1 MASSEF
7 LSPEE
12 VQKQIK
18 AISEAAA
25 TYDPGKAA
33 HDFVGRTK
41 IISQAREL
49 IDSLTDPDDLPL
61 VHIGQAMDLV
71 ALRSLMHIGVFAQIP
86 SQGSISL
93 SSLSQA
99 TKAEESLLERL
110 LRILVCVGFVRQLEN
125 GEYAHTRLSRTYAVM
140 PGPGMYFQFIYDEAG
155 FVLSNFHRYL
165 QEKGYKEPDDQRYS
179 PYTWRAGQEGKTVWE
194 VMAQQPERL
203 QAFQAGI
210 AASSTGIPL
219 TRFYDFSK
227 LKTEDDRPVLVDI
240 GGGNGQ
246 SILRIMEAHP
256 DIPANRFILQELKEP
271 AEVAKGVLPQGVVIM
286 EHDFFGPQ
294 PVKGESKSQC
304 CFTRDEVHSMSDMNW
319 GRHIFHTYRCA
330 DPLDGNLHCP
340 PTGAKA
346 YMLRRV
352 LHDYSD
358 AVCIDILKQIVPA
371 MASDSVVL
379 IADFVFP
386 DAPSPADLPIAAIDL
401 VVMNMG
407 GKERSEQGFKKIL
420 QAAGLEFI
428 ATYRSE
434 AGFGAFIEARRA
446 NTT

>member
-294 PVKGESKSQC
+294 PVKG
-304 CFTRDEVHSMSDMNW
+304 
-319 GRHIFHTYRCA
+319 
-330 DPLDGNLHCP
+330 
-340 PTGAKA
+340 AKA

>member
-7 LSPEE
+7 PSPEE

-18 AISEAAA
+18 AISEVAA

-41 IISQAREL
+41 IISRAREL

-61 VHIGQAMDLV
+61 VHIGQAMELV
-71 ALRSLMHIGVFAQIP
+71 ALRSLMHMGVFAQIP

-110 LRILVCVGFVRQLEN
+110 LRVLVCVGFVRQLEN
-125 GEYAHTRLSRTYAVM
+125 GDYAHTRLSRTYAVM

-227 LKTEDDRPVLVDI
+227 LKTENDRPVLVDI

-256 DIPANRFILQELKEP
+256 DIPANRFVLQELKEP
-271 AEVAKGVLPQGVVIM
+271 AEVAKGILPQGVVIM

-294 PVKGESKSQC
+294 PVE
-304 CFTRDEVHSMSDMNW
+304 
-319 GRHIFHTYRCA
+319 
-330 DPLDGNLHCP
+330 
-340 PTGAKA
+340 GAKA

-379 IADFVFP
+379 VADFVFP

-420 QAAGLEFI
+420 QAAGLDFL

-434 AGFGAFIEARRA
+434 AGFGAFIEARLA

>member
-12 VQKQIK
+12 VQKQIN

-61 VHIGQAMDLV
+61 VHIGQAMELV
-71 ALRSLMHIGVFAQIP
+71 ALRSLMHMGVFAQIP

-125 GEYAHTRLSRTYAVM
+125 GEYAHTRLSRTYAAM

-294 PVKGESKSQC
+294 PVKG
-304 CFTRDEVHSMSDMNW
+304 
-319 GRHIFHTYRCA
+319 
-330 DPLDGNLHCP
+330 
-340 PTGAKA
+340 AKA

-358 AVCIDILKQIVPA
+358 AMCIDILKQIVPA

-434 AGFGAFIEARRA
+434 AGFGAFIVARRA

>member
-7 LSPEE
+7 PSPEE

-61 VHIGQAMDLV
+61 VHIGQAMELV
-71 ALRSLMHIGVFAQIP
+71 ALRSLMHMGVFAQIP

-125 GEYAHTRLSRTYAVM
+125 GEYAHTRLSRTYAAM

-294 PVKGESKSQC
+294 PVKG
-304 CFTRDEVHSMSDMNW
+304 
-319 GRHIFHTYRCA
+319 
-330 DPLDGNLHCP
+330 
-340 PTGAKA
+340 AKA

-386 DAPSPADLPIAAIDL
+386 DASSPADLPIAAIDL

-434 AGFGAFIEARRA
+434 AGFGAFIVARRA